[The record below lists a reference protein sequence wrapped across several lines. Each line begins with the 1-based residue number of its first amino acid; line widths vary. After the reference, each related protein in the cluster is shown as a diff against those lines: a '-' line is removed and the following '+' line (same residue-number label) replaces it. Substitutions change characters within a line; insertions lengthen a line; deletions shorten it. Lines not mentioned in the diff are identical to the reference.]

1 MSLLFLTDIIN
12 RIGIDPKEVKLIRHA
27 YSHKLFKQYYEMGM
41 IEEYTRHQKR
51 DFPMDINIGWYS
63 FLMVEV

>member
-27 YSHKLFKQYYEMGM
+27 FSHETFKKYFIIKNERY
-41 IEEYTRHQKR
+41 
-51 DFPMDINIGWYS
+51 
-63 FLMVEV
+63 